1 MGLLQKIMKQLY
13 HQSGLSLEGR
23 PDGTGS
29 DWYVKVQDTERGL
42 YQLTIHMCGK
52 TPDYEA
58 QCDIIK
64 VYLTDLTPISQL
76 GQMIYNYL
84 AGDTQGCIIPV
95 CQGKKSDVISTLSGS
110 IENVNGITYLTIVS
124 SRGDIDR
131 GIDTFTFSGLSDL
144 ADALIAA
151 SKVTR

>member
-1 MGLLQKIMKQLY
+1 MIQLY

-23 PDGTGS
+23 PDDTGS
-29 DWYVKVQDTERGL
+29 DWYVNVQDTGRGL
-42 YQLTIHMCGK
+42 YQLKIHMCGK
-52 TPDYEA
+52 TFDSEL
-58 QCDIIK
+58 QCDLVK
-64 VYLTDLTPISQL
+64 VYLLDLTPIAQM
-76 GQMIYNYL
+76 GQMVYNYI
-84 AGDTQGCIIPV
+84 AGDTQGCSIPV
-95 CQGKKSDVISTLSGS
+95 CHDKKSDTVSTLSS
-110 IENVNGITYLTIVS
+110 NIENVNGITYLTVVS